1 MMTSSCPPWLS
12 SGQGRALPLWVGS
25 RYNPAGIYT
34 WRRGDSDGRARA
46 SPPLSRFRSAV
57 LREDWTDAEQRHKAG
72 CDVCRQTEAQA
83 RRQVWHPSLLRLFW
97 HARGLV
103 DDADAAH
110 HLQIDRCH
118 RCQRLSI
125 LLQADRLLARLA
137 APVRQRV
144 GDTAT
149 RLGRMLASGAAALL
163 APASPGLRAEQPFA
177 FEAGGHSAVLLS
189 TTAPPLL
196 RLERPGD
203 AKTPVLLRVLLG
215 DRKDVEKHFVVPRSG
230 KETGVVRADLPLER
244 LPAEP
249 LTLAVYEVDAAVLG
263 KEEVPQLCPAVAAA
277 RKLDSAALPAWQ
289 AWAGHALKLAGLDA
303 AVRPA
308 LEGLARPDAGAV
320 R

>member
-1 MMTSSCPPWLS
+1 MNEHGLSRLLLGLASEDTEPTTMPTPSC
-12 SGQGRALPLWVGS
+12 LPL
-25 RYNPAGIYT
+25 P
-34 WRRGDSDGRARA
+34 
-46 SPPLSRFRSAV
+46 RFRTAL

-103 DDADAAH
+103 DDADAAR
-110 HLQIDRCH
+110 HLQTDACR

-137 APVRQRV
+137 TRVRQRA

-149 RLGRMLASGAAALL
+149 RLGRMLASGASALL
-163 APASPGLRAEQPFA
+163 APASSGLRAEQPFA
-177 FEAGGHSAVLLS
+177 FEAAGHSAVLLR
-189 TTAPPLL
+189 TAPPLL
-196 RLERPGD
+196 RLERPGN
-203 AKTPVLLRVLLG
+203 AQTPVLLRVLLG
-215 DRKDVEKHFVVPRSG
+215 DRKDVREQFTVPRPG
-230 KETGVVRADLPLER
+230 KEPGGLHADLPLER

-249 LTLAVYEVDAAVLG
+249 LTLALYEVDAAVLG
-263 KEEVPQLCPAVAAA
+263 IEEVSQLCHAFAAA
-277 RKLDSAALPAWQ
+277 RKLDPLAVPAWQ
-289 AWAGHALKLAGLDA
+289 TWASHALKLAGLDA

-308 LEGLARPDAGAV
+308 LEALTRPAAGAV

>member
-1 MMTSSCPPWLS
+1 MDEHGLSRLLLELTSEVTERTTMPTLTC
-12 SGQGRALPLWVGS
+12 
-25 RYNPAGIYT
+25 
-34 WRRGDSDGRARA
+34 
-46 SPPLSRFRSAV
+46 PPLSRFRSAV
-57 LREDWTDAEQRHKAG
+57 LREDWTDVEQRHKVG

-83 RRQVWHPSLLRLFW
+83 QRQVWHPSLLRLFW

-110 HLQIDRCH
+110 HLQIDSCR

-137 APVRQRV
+137 VQVRQRV

-163 APASPGLRAEQPFA
+163 APASIGLHAEQPFA
-177 FEAGGHSAVLLS
+177 FEAAGHSAVLFRI
-189 TTAPPLL
+189 APPGL
-196 RLERPGD
+196 RLEWPGD
-203 AKTPVLLRVLLG
+203 EKTPVLLRVLLG
-215 DRKDVEKHFVVPRSG
+215 DRKDVGEHFAVPRSG
-230 KETGVVRADLPLER
+230 KENGVLRADLPLER

-249 LTLAVYEVDAAVLG
+249 LTLAVYEVDATNLG
-263 KEEVPQLCPAVAAA
+263 REEVPQLCHAVAAA
-277 RKLDSAALPAWQ
+277 RKLDPAALPAWQ
-289 AWAGHALKLAGLDA
+289 AWACHALKLAGLDT
-303 AVRPA
+303 AVRPT